1 MTRLQVR
8 VRQLD
13 EEVDA
18 ARKALMEERSVCQER
33 VRQVLSLLALLVQ
46 WYKY

>member
-1 MTRLQVR
+1 MTRLKVR

-18 ARKALMEERSVCQER
+18 ARKALGEERGVCQER
-33 VRQVLSLLALLVQ
+33 VRQVLSLLALL
-46 WYKY
+46 Y

>member
-13 EEVDA
+13 EELDA
-18 ARKALMEERSVCQER
+18 ARKALVEERTVCKER
-33 VRQVLSLLALLVQ
+33 VRQVLSLIALLVQ